1 MGGGWSSS
9 VWRLC
14 SMGVGVSREWTS
26 DECFLAFWGPA
37 REQFERSLVVKAGN
51 DRYSGEGEERN
62 WPFSALLLARACSSY
77 HSDERRAE
85 WHHHFRLRHAPCG
98 ERLPNV
104 IRSEERR
111 VGKGCDWTCRSRRSQ
126 EH

>member
-37 REQFERSLVVKAGN
+37 REQFERSLVAKAGN

-85 WHHHFRLRHAPCG
+85 WHHHFRLR
-98 ERLPNV
+98 
-104 IRSEERR
+104 SEEHTSELQSLMRTSYA
-111 VGKGCDWTCRSRRSQ
+111 VFCFKNKITHHQ
-126 EH
+126 